1 MAGGELFDVYTDQ
14 DFWGQ
19 AVGWPQRMSGGGWFQ
34 DCPFM
39 DASSGDRPG
48 KNQGQSA
55 VLRGMCGLRPVTPT
69 FQVLP
74 AT

>member
-34 DCPFM
+34 DCPCGPW
-39 DASSGDRPG
+39 DATGG
-48 KNQGQSA
+48 SA
-55 VLRGMCGLRPVTPT
+55 FFTPRTKRGSTWHVWP
-69 FQVLP
+69 
-74 AT
+74 